1 MKKRILAA
9 LLAASMALCAG
20 CGSQTS
26 DDGEEQTAAGTAVE
40 VAEVTKGA
48 MSTEYSVNGKV
59 VADNEVQ
66 VFPMLAGQVLTLS
79 VSEGDK
85 VAKGQTLLNVDTSSV
100 TSTMSSLRE
109 SYNATKTATEKAI
122 ENAQIGV
129 EQAQLAVEN
138 TEALLEA
145 GAAAEQDLTK
155 AKQGLAQAQ
164 AGVQQARAQQAA
176 SLAQIQAS
184 MDQINKQASLGT
196 VTAPCSGTVTAV
208 NVDRGGMAS
217 SAQPSVVIAENGA
230 VEVQVSVAEDVFT
243 GIKVGDTAS
252 VTVSAV
258 SKESMNGTVST
269 LPDAKGNLFVQMG
282 IIRSKVHI
290 SDLELIDEPVITTPS
305 LSKTGAGKIRM
316 SKSASVSTEIN
327 LLGKTVDEAVAELDK
342 YLDDAYIAH
351 LKTVRIVHGKGT
363 GALRKGVHNY
373 LKRQKHVASYRLGEF
388 GEGDAGVTI
397 VEFKK

>member
-184 MDQINKQASLGT
+184 MDQINKQASYGT
-196 VTAPCSGTVTAV
+196 VTAPCAGTVTAV
-208 NVDRGGMAS
+208 NVVQGGMAS
-217 SAQPSVVIAENGA
+217 SAQPAVVIAEDSRVKINA
-230 VEVQVSVAEDVFT
+230 SVSEDVFAGLHT
-243 GIKVGDTAS
+243 GDSAGVQIS
-252 VTVSAV
+252 V
-258 SKESMNGTVST
+258 
-269 LPDAKGNLFVQMG
+269 L
-282 IIRSKVHI
+282 
-290 SDLELIDEPVITTPS
+290 SDEV
-305 LSKTGAGKIRM
+305 
-316 SKSASVSTEIN
+316 KSAKIVSLPAAANQQTNLYDVSVSVPSGTEPAIGAFATVIFYTDRREN
-327 LLGKTVDEAVAELDK
+327 TLSVPTDCVLTGNDNERYLFTVDESGTTAARVTVETGLVGKTNTEITSGLNEGDRVVVK
-342 YLDDAYIAH
+342 GQSYLSDGSA
-351 LKTVRIVHGKGT
+351 VRIVTSDG
-363 GALRKGVHNY
+363 
-373 LKRQKHVASYRLGEF
+373 
-388 GEGDAGVTI
+388 GEG
-397 VEFKK
+397 

>member
-59 VADNEVQ
+59 AADNEVQ

-184 MDQINKQASLGT
+184 MDQINKQASYGT
-196 VTAPCSGTVTAV
+196 VTAPCAGTVTAV
-208 NVDRGGMAS
+208 NVVQGGMAS
-217 SAQPSVVIAENGA
+217 SAQPAVVIAEDSRVKINA
-230 VEVQVSVAEDVFT
+230 SVSEDVFAGLHT
-243 GIKVGDTAS
+243 GDSAGVQIS
-252 VTVSAV
+252 V
-258 SKESMNGTVST
+258 
-269 LPDAKGNLFVQMG
+269 L
-282 IIRSKVHI
+282 
-290 SDLELIDEPVITTPS
+290 SDEV
-305 LSKTGAGKIRM
+305 
-316 SKSASVSTEIN
+316 KSAKIVSLPAAANQQTNLYDVSVSVPSGTEPAIGAFATVIFYTDRREN
-327 LLGKTVDEAVAELDK
+327 TLSVPTECVLTGNDNERYLFTVDESGTTAARVTVETGLVGKTNTEITSGLNEGDRVVVKGQSYLSDGSAVR
-342 YLDDAYIAH
+342 
-351 LKTVRIVHGKGT
+351 VVT
-363 GALRKGVHNY
+363 GDG
-373 LKRQKHVASYRLGEF
+373 
-388 GEGDAGVTI
+388 GEG
-397 VEFKK
+397 

>member
-184 MDQINKQASLGT
+184 MDQINKQASYGT
-196 VTAPCSGTVTAV
+196 VTAPCAGTVTAV
-208 NVDRGGMAS
+208 NVVQGGMAS
-217 SAQPSVVIAENGA
+217 SAQPAVVIAEDSRVKINA
-230 VEVQVSVAEDVFT
+230 SVSEDVFAGLHT
-243 GIKVGDTAS
+243 GDSAGVQIS
-252 VTVSAV
+252 V
-258 SKESMNGTVST
+258 
-269 LPDAKGNLFVQMG
+269 L
-282 IIRSKVHI
+282 
-290 SDLELIDEPVITTPS
+290 SDEV
-305 LSKTGAGKIRM
+305 
-316 SKSASVSTEIN
+316 KSAKIVSLPAAANQQTNLYDVSVSVPSGTEPAIGAFATVIFYTDRREN
-327 LLGKTVDEAVAELDK
+327 TLSVPTDCVLTGNDNERYLFTVDESGTTAKRVTVETGLVGKTQTEITSGLSEGDRVVTKGQSYLSDGSAVRVVTSD
-342 YLDDAYIAH
+342 
-351 LKTVRIVHGKGT
+351 G
-363 GALRKGVHNY
+363 
-373 LKRQKHVASYRLGEF
+373 
-388 GEGDAGVTI
+388 GEG
-397 VEFKK
+397 

>member
-48 MSTEYSVNGKV
+48 MSTEYSDNGKV

-66 VFPMLAGQVLTLS
+66 VFPRLAGQVLTLS

-184 MDQINKQASLGT
+184 MDQINKQASYGT
-196 VTAPCSGTVTAV
+196 VTAPCAGTV
-208 NVDRGGMAS
+208 
-217 SAQPSVVIAENGA
+217 P
-230 VEVQVSVAEDVFT
+230 
-243 GIKVGDTAS
+243 
-252 VTVSAV
+252 
-258 SKESMNGTVST
+258 
-269 LPDAKGNLFVQMG
+269 
-282 IIRSKVHI
+282 
-290 SDLELIDEPVITTPS
+290 
-305 LSKTGAGKIRM
+305 
-316 SKSASVSTEIN
+316 
-327 LLGKTVDEAVAELDK
+327 
-342 YLDDAYIAH
+342 
-351 LKTVRIVHGKGT
+351 
-363 GALRKGVHNY
+363 
-373 LKRQKHVASYRLGEF
+373 
-388 GEGDAGVTI
+388 
-397 VEFKK
+397 

>member
-176 SLAQIQAS
+176 SLAQIHAS
-184 MDQINKQASLGT
+184 MDQINKQASYGT
-196 VTAPCSGTVTAV
+196 VTAPCAGTVTAV
-208 NVDRGGMAS
+208 NVVQGGMAS
-217 SAQPSVVIAENGA
+217 SAQPAVVIAEDSRVKINA
-230 VEVQVSVAEDVFT
+230 SVSEDVFAGLHT
-243 GIKVGDTAS
+243 GDSAGVQIS
-252 VTVSAV
+252 V
-258 SKESMNGTVST
+258 
-269 LPDAKGNLFVQMG
+269 L
-282 IIRSKVHI
+282 
-290 SDLELIDEPVITTPS
+290 SDEV
-305 LSKTGAGKIRM
+305 
-316 SKSASVSTEIN
+316 KSAKIVSLPAAANQQTNLYDVSVSVPSGTEPAIGAFATVIFYTDRREN
-327 LLGKTVDEAVAELDK
+327 TLSVPTECVLTGNDNERYLFTVDESGTTAARVTVETGLVGKTNTEITSGLNEGDRVVVKGQSYLSDGSAVRVVTSD
-342 YLDDAYIAH
+342 
-351 LKTVRIVHGKGT
+351 G
-363 GALRKGVHNY
+363 
-373 LKRQKHVASYRLGEF
+373 
-388 GEGDAGVTI
+388 GEG
-397 VEFKK
+397 

>member
-59 VADNEVQ
+59 AADNEVQ

-85 VAKGQTLLNVDTSSV
+85 VSKGQTLLSVDTSTV

-109 SYNATKTATEKAI
+109 SYNATKTATDKAI
-122 ENAQIGV
+122 ENAQISV
-129 EQAQLAVEN
+129 QQAQLAVEN

-155 AKQGLAQAQ
+155 AKQGLEQAQ
-164 AGVQQARAQQAA
+164 AGVAQARAQQAA

-196 VTAPCSGTVTAV
+196 VTAPCAGTVTTV
-208 NVDRGGMAS
+208 NVVQGGMAS
-217 SAQPSVVIAENGA
+217 SAQPAVVIAEDSRVKIKA
-230 VEVQVSVAEDVFT
+230 SVSEDVFAGLHT
-243 GIKVGDTAS
+243 GDSAGVQIS
-252 VTVSAV
+252 V
-258 SKESMNGTVST
+258 
-269 LPDAKGNLFVQMG
+269 L
-282 IIRSKVHI
+282 
-290 SDLELIDEPVITTPS
+290 SDEV
-305 LSKTGAGKIRM
+305 
-316 SKSASVSTEIN
+316 KSAKILSLPAAANQQTNLYDVSVSVPDGSDPAIGSFATVIFYTDRRENTLSVPTECVLTGN
-327 LLGKTVDEAVAELDK
+327 DNERYLFTVDEGGTTAKRVTVETGLVGKTQTEITSGLTAGDRVVTKGQSYLSDGSAVRVVTSD
-342 YLDDAYIAH
+342 
-351 LKTVRIVHGKGT
+351 G
-363 GALRKGVHNY
+363 
-373 LKRQKHVASYRLGEF
+373 
-388 GEGDAGVTI
+388 GEG
-397 VEFKK
+397 

>member
-184 MDQINKQASLGT
+184 MDQINKQASYGT
-196 VTAPCSGTVTAV
+196 VTAPCADTVTAV
-208 NVDRGGMAS
+208 NVVQGGMAS
-217 SAQPSVVIAENGA
+217 SAQPAVVIAEDSRVKINA
-230 VEVQVSVAEDVFT
+230 SVSEDVFAGLHT
-243 GIKVGDTAS
+243 GDSAGVQIS
-252 VTVSAV
+252 V
-258 SKESMNGTVST
+258 
-269 LPDAKGNLFVQMG
+269 L
-282 IIRSKVHI
+282 
-290 SDLELIDEPVITTPS
+290 SDEV
-305 LSKTGAGKIRM
+305 
-316 SKSASVSTEIN
+316 KSAKIVSLPAAANQQTNLYDVSVSVPSGTEPAIGAFATVIFYTDRREN
-327 LLGKTVDEAVAELDK
+327 TLSVPTDCVLTGNDNERYLFTVDESGTTAARVTVETGLVGKTNTEITSGLNEGDRVVVKGQSYLSDGSAVRVVTSD
-342 YLDDAYIAH
+342 
-351 LKTVRIVHGKGT
+351 G
-363 GALRKGVHNY
+363 
-373 LKRQKHVASYRLGEF
+373 
-388 GEGDAGVTI
+388 GEG
-397 VEFKK
+397 

>member
-1 MKKRILAA
+1 MKKRILAV

-184 MDQINKQASLGT
+184 MDQINKQASYGT
-196 VTAPCSGTVTAV
+196 VTAPCAGTVTAV
-208 NVDRGGMAS
+208 NVVQGGMAS
-217 SAQPSVVIAENGA
+217 SAQPAVVIAEDSRVKINA
-230 VEVQVSVAEDVFT
+230 SVSEDVFAGLHT
-243 GIKVGDTAS
+243 GDSAGVQIS
-252 VTVSAV
+252 V
-258 SKESMNGTVST
+258 
-269 LPDAKGNLFVQMG
+269 L
-282 IIRSKVHI
+282 
-290 SDLELIDEPVITTPS
+290 SDEV
-305 LSKTGAGKIRM
+305 
-316 SKSASVSTEIN
+316 KSAKIVSLPAAANQQTNLYDVSVSVPSGTEPAIGAFATVIFYTDRREN
-327 LLGKTVDEAVAELDK
+327 TLSVPTECVLTGNDNERYLFTVDESGTTAARVTVETGLVGKTNTEITSGLNEGDRVVVKGQSYLSDGSAVRVVTSD
-342 YLDDAYIAH
+342 
-351 LKTVRIVHGKGT
+351 G
-363 GALRKGVHNY
+363 
-373 LKRQKHVASYRLGEF
+373 
-388 GEGDAGVTI
+388 GEG
-397 VEFKK
+397 

>member
-155 AKQGLAQAQ
+155 AKQALTQAQ
-164 AGVQQARAQQAA
+164 AGVAQAEAQQSA

-269 LPDAKGNLFVQMG
+269 LPAAANAQTNLYDVSVSLPSGTKPPIGAFATVTFYTDRRASTISVPTESILTGNNNEQYVFTVNADG
-282 IIRSKVHI
+282 TAATRVT
-290 SDLELIDEPVITTPS
+290 VTTG
-305 LSKTGAGKIRM
+305 LVTKD
-316 SKSASVSTEIN
+316 STEIVSG
-327 LLGKTVDEAVAELDK
+327 LKAGDRVVTKGQSYLSDGAAVHVVTS
-342 YLDDAYIAH
+342 DAAD
-351 LKTVRIVHGKGT
+351 G
-363 GALRKGVHNY
+363 
-373 LKRQKHVASYRLGEF
+373 
-388 GEGDAGVTI
+388 GEG
-397 VEFKK
+397 

>member
-184 MDQINKQASLGT
+184 MDQINKQASYGT
-196 VTAPCSGTVTAV
+196 VTAPCAGTVTTV
-208 NVDRGGMAS
+208 NVVQGGMAS
-217 SAQPSVVIAENGA
+217 SAQPAVVIAEDSRVKINA
-230 VEVQVSVAEDVFT
+230 SVSEDVFAGLHT
-243 GIKVGDTAS
+243 GDSAGVQIS
-252 VTVSAV
+252 V
-258 SKESMNGTVST
+258 
-269 LPDAKGNLFVQMG
+269 L
-282 IIRSKVHI
+282 
-290 SDLELIDEPVITTPS
+290 SDEV
-305 LSKTGAGKIRM
+305 
-316 SKSASVSTEIN
+316 KSAKIVSLPAAANQQTNLYDVSVSVPSGTEPAIGAFATVIFYTDRREN
-327 LLGKTVDEAVAELDK
+327 TLSVPTECVLTGNDNERYLFTVDESGTTAARVTVETGLVGKTNTEITSGLNEGDRVVVKGQSYLSDGSAVRVVTSD
-342 YLDDAYIAH
+342 
-351 LKTVRIVHGKGT
+351 G
-363 GALRKGVHNY
+363 
-373 LKRQKHVASYRLGEF
+373 
-388 GEGDAGVTI
+388 GEG
-397 VEFKK
+397 

>member
-48 MSTEYSVNGKV
+48 MSIEYSVNGKV

-184 MDQINKQASLGT
+184 MDQINKQASYGT
-196 VTAPCSGTVTAV
+196 VTAPCAGTVTAV
-208 NVDRGGMAS
+208 NVVQGGMAS
-217 SAQPSVVIAENGA
+217 SAQPAVVIAEDSRVKINA
-230 VEVQVSVAEDVFT
+230 SVSEDVFAGLHT
-243 GIKVGDTAS
+243 GDSAGVQIS
-252 VTVSAV
+252 V
-258 SKESMNGTVST
+258 
-269 LPDAKGNLFVQMG
+269 L
-282 IIRSKVHI
+282 
-290 SDLELIDEPVITTPS
+290 SDEV
-305 LSKTGAGKIRM
+305 
-316 SKSASVSTEIN
+316 KSAKIVSLPAAANQQTNLYDVSVSVPSGTEPAIGAFATVIFYTDRREN
-327 LLGKTVDEAVAELDK
+327 TLSVPTDCVLTGNDNERFLNTVDESGTTAARVTVETGLVGKTNTESTSGLNEGDRVGVKGQSYLSDGSAVRVVTSD
-342 YLDDAYIAH
+342 
-351 LKTVRIVHGKGT
+351 G
-363 GALRKGVHNY
+363 
-373 LKRQKHVASYRLGEF
+373 
-388 GEGDAGVTI
+388 GEG
-397 VEFKK
+397 

>member
-184 MDQINKQASLGT
+184 MDQINKQASYGT
-196 VTAPCSGTVTAV
+196 VTAPCAGTVTAV
-208 NVDRGGMAS
+208 NVVQGGMAS
-217 SAQPSVVIAENGA
+217 SAQPAVVIAEDSRVKINA
-230 VEVQVSVAEDVFT
+230 SVSEDVFAGLHT
-243 GIKVGDTAS
+243 GDSAGVQIS
-252 VTVSAV
+252 V
-258 SKESMNGTVST
+258 
-269 LPDAKGNLFVQMG
+269 L
-282 IIRSKVHI
+282 
-290 SDLELIDEPVITTPS
+290 SDEV
-305 LSKTGAGKIRM
+305 
-316 SKSASVSTEIN
+316 KSAKIVSLPAAANQQTNLYDVSVSVPSGTEPAIGAFATVIFYTDRREN
-327 LLGKTVDEAVAELDK
+327 TLSVPTECVLTGNDNERYLFTVDESGTTAARVTVETGLVGKTNTEITSGLNEGDRVVVKGQSYLSDGSAVRVVISD
-342 YLDDAYIAH
+342 
-351 LKTVRIVHGKGT
+351 G
-363 GALRKGVHNY
+363 
-373 LKRQKHVASYRLGEF
+373 
-388 GEGDAGVTI
+388 GEG
-397 VEFKK
+397 

>member
-184 MDQINKQASLGT
+184 MDQINKQASYGT
-196 VTAPCSGTVTAV
+196 VTAPCAGTVTAV
-208 NVDRGGMAS
+208 NVVQGGMAS
-217 SAQPSVVIAENGA
+217 SAQPAVVIAEDSRVKINASG
-230 VEVQVSVAEDVFT
+230 SEDVFAGLHT
-243 GIKVGDTAS
+243 GDSAGVQIS
-252 VTVSAV
+252 V
-258 SKESMNGTVST
+258 
-269 LPDAKGNLFVQMG
+269 L
-282 IIRSKVHI
+282 
-290 SDLELIDEPVITTPS
+290 SDEV
-305 LSKTGAGKIRM
+305 
-316 SKSASVSTEIN
+316 KSAKIVSLPAAANQQTNLYDVSVSVPSGTEPAIGAFATVIFYTDRREN
-327 LLGKTVDEAVAELDK
+327 TLSVPTDCVLTGNDNERYLFTVDESGTTAARVTVETGLVGKTNTEITSGLNEGDRVVVKGQSYLSDGSAVRVVTSD
-342 YLDDAYIAH
+342 
-351 LKTVRIVHGKGT
+351 G
-363 GALRKGVHNY
+363 
-373 LKRQKHVASYRLGEF
+373 
-388 GEGDAGVTI
+388 GEG
-397 VEFKK
+397 

>member
-1 MKKRILAA
+1 MKKRVLAA

-59 VADNEVQ
+59 AADNEVQ

-184 MDQINKQASLGT
+184 MDQINKQASYGT
-196 VTAPCSGTVTAV
+196 VTAPCAGTVTAV
-208 NVDRGGMAS
+208 NVVQGGMAS
-217 SAQPSVVIAENGA
+217 SAQPAVVIAEDSRVKINA
-230 VEVQVSVAEDVFT
+230 SVSEDVFAGLHT
-243 GIKVGDTAS
+243 GDSAGVQIS
-252 VTVSAV
+252 V
-258 SKESMNGTVST
+258 
-269 LPDAKGNLFVQMG
+269 L
-282 IIRSKVHI
+282 
-290 SDLELIDEPVITTPS
+290 SDEV
-305 LSKTGAGKIRM
+305 
-316 SKSASVSTEIN
+316 KSAKIVSLPAAANQQTNLYDVSVSVPSGTEPAIGAFATVIFYTDRREN
-327 LLGKTVDEAVAELDK
+327 TLSVPTDCVLTGNDNERYLFTVDESGTTAARVTVETGLVGKTNTEITSGLNEGDRVVVKGQSYLSDGSAVRVVTSD
-342 YLDDAYIAH
+342 
-351 LKTVRIVHGKGT
+351 G
-363 GALRKGVHNY
+363 
-373 LKRQKHVASYRLGEF
+373 
-388 GEGDAGVTI
+388 GEG
-397 VEFKK
+397 

>member
-1 MKKRILAA
+1 MKKRVLAA

-59 VADNEVQ
+59 AADNEVQ

-184 MDQINKQASLGT
+184 MDQINKQASYGT
-196 VTAPCSGTVTAV
+196 VTAPCAGTVTAV
-208 NVDRGGMAS
+208 NVVQGGMAS
-217 SAQPSVVIAENGA
+217 SAQPAVVIAEDSRVKINA
-230 VEVQVSVAEDVFT
+230 SVSEDVFAGLHT
-243 GIKVGDTAS
+243 GDSAGVQIS
-252 VTVSAV
+252 V
-258 SKESMNGTVST
+258 
-269 LPDAKGNLFVQMG
+269 L
-282 IIRSKVHI
+282 
-290 SDLELIDEPVITTPS
+290 SDEV
-305 LSKTGAGKIRM
+305 
-316 SKSASVSTEIN
+316 KSAKIVSLPAAANQQTNLYDVSVSVPSGTEPAIGAFATVIFYTDRREN
-327 LLGKTVDEAVAELDK
+327 TLSVPTECVLTGNDNERYLFTVDESGTTAARVTVETGLVGKTNTEITSGLNEGDRVVVKGQSYLSDGSAVR
-342 YLDDAYIAH
+342 
-351 LKTVRIVHGKGT
+351 VVT
-363 GALRKGVHNY
+363 GDG
-373 LKRQKHVASYRLGEF
+373 
-388 GEGDAGVTI
+388 GEG
-397 VEFKK
+397 

>member
-26 DDGEEQTAAGTAVE
+26 DDEEEQTAAGTAVE
-40 VAEVTKGA
+40 VVEVTKGA

-100 TSTMSSLRE
+100 TSTMASLRE
-109 SYNATKTATEKAI
+109 SYSATKTATDKAI

-129 EQAQLAVEN
+129 DQAQLAVEN

-184 MDQINKQASLGT
+184 MDQINKQASYGT
-196 VTAPCSGTVTAV
+196 VTAPCAGTVTAV
-208 NVDRGGMAS
+208 NVVQGGMAS
-217 SAQPSVVIAENGA
+217 SAQPAVVIAEDSRVKIDA
-230 VEVQVSVAEDVFT
+230 SVSEDVFAGLHT
-243 GIKVGDTAS
+243 GDSAGVQISVLSDEVKTANI
-252 VTVSAV
+252 VS
-258 SKESMNGTVST
+258 
-269 LPDAKGNLFVQMG
+269 LPAAANQQTNLYDV
-282 IIRSKVHI
+282 
-290 SDLELIDEPVITTPS
+290 
-305 LSKTGAGKIRM
+305 
-316 SKSASVSTEIN
+316 SVSVPAGTDPAIGAFATVIFYTDRRENTLSVPTECVLTGN
-327 LLGKTVDEAVAELDK
+327 DNERYLFTVDESGTTATRVTVETGLVGKTNTEITSGLTAGDRVVVKGQSYLSDGSAVRVVTSD
-342 YLDDAYIAH
+342 
-351 LKTVRIVHGKGT
+351 G
-363 GALRKGVHNY
+363 
-373 LKRQKHVASYRLGEF
+373 
-388 GEGDAGVTI
+388 GEG
-397 VEFKK
+397 

>member
-20 CGSQTS
+20 GGSQTS

-40 VAEVTKGA
+40 GAEVTKGA
-48 MSTEYSVNGKV
+48 MSTEYSVNGKG

-85 VAKGQTLLNVDTSSV
+85 VAKGQTLLNVATSSV

-145 GAAAEQDLTK
+145 GAAAEQDLPK

-184 MDQINKQASLGT
+184 MDQINKQASYGT
-196 VTAPCSGTVTAV
+196 VTAPCAGTVSAV
-208 NVDRGGMAS
+208 NVVQGGMAS
-217 SAQPSVVIAENGA
+217 SAQPAGVFAEDSRVKIIASG
-230 VEVQVSVAEDVFT
+230 SEDVFAGLHT
-243 GIKVGDTAS
+243 GDSAGVQIS
-252 VTVSAV
+252 V
-258 SKESMNGTVST
+258 
-269 LPDAKGNLFVQMG
+269 L
-282 IIRSKVHI
+282 
-290 SDLELIDEPVITTPS
+290 SDEV
-305 LSKTGAGKIRM
+305 
-316 SKSASVSTEIN
+316 KSAKIVSLPAAANQQTNLYDVSVSVPSGTEPAIGAFATVIFYTDRREN
-327 LLGKTVDEAVAELDK
+327 TLSVPTDCVLTGTDNARYLFTVDESGTTAARVTVETGLVGKTNTEITSGQNEGDRVVVKGQSYLSDGSAVRVVTSD
-342 YLDDAYIAH
+342 
-351 LKTVRIVHGKGT
+351 G
-363 GALRKGVHNY
+363 
-373 LKRQKHVASYRLGEF
+373 
-388 GEGDAGVTI
+388 GEG
-397 VEFKK
+397 

>member
-184 MDQINKQASLGT
+184 MDQINKQASYGT
-196 VTAPCSGTVTAV
+196 VTAPCAGTVTAV
-208 NVDRGGMAS
+208 NVVQGGMAS
-217 SAQPSVVIAENGA
+217 SAQPAVVIAEDSRVKINA
-230 VEVQVSVAEDVFT
+230 SVSEDVFAGLHT
-243 GIKVGDTAS
+243 GDSAGVQIS
-252 VTVSAV
+252 V
-258 SKESMNGTVST
+258 
-269 LPDAKGNLFVQMG
+269 L
-282 IIRSKVHI
+282 
-290 SDLELIDEPVITTPS
+290 SDEV
-305 LSKTGAGKIRM
+305 
-316 SKSASVSTEIN
+316 KSAKIVSLPAAANQQTNLYDVSVSVPSGTEPAIGAFATVIFYTDRREN
-327 LLGKTVDEAVAELDK
+327 TLSVPTDCVLTGNDNERYLFTVDESGTTAARVTVETGLVGKTNTEITSGLDEGDRVVVKGQSYLSDGSAVRVVTSD
-342 YLDDAYIAH
+342 
-351 LKTVRIVHGKGT
+351 G
-363 GALRKGVHNY
+363 
-373 LKRQKHVASYRLGEF
+373 
-388 GEGDAGVTI
+388 GEG
-397 VEFKK
+397 

>member
-59 VADNEVQ
+59 AADNEVQ

-85 VAKGQTLLNVDTSSV
+85 VTKGQTLLNVDTSSV

-109 SYNATKTATEKAI
+109 SYNATKTATDKAI
-122 ENAQIGV
+122 ENAQISV
-129 EQAQLAVEN
+129 QQAQLAVEN

-155 AKQGLAQAQ
+155 AKQGLEQAQ
-164 AGVQQARAQQAA
+164 AGVAQARAQQAA

-196 VTAPCSGTVTAV
+196 VTAPCAGTVTTV
-208 NVDRGGMAS
+208 NVVQGGMAS
-217 SAQPSVVIAENGA
+217 SAQPAVVIAEDSRVKIKA
-230 VEVQVSVAEDVFT
+230 SVSEDVFA
-243 GIKVGDTAS
+243 GLHVGDSAGVQISVLSDEVKTAKILS
-252 VTVSAV
+252 
-258 SKESMNGTVST
+258 
-269 LPDAKGNLFVQMG
+269 LPAAANQQTNLYDV
-282 IIRSKVHI
+282 
-290 SDLELIDEPVITTPS
+290 
-305 LSKTGAGKIRM
+305 
-316 SKSASVSTEIN
+316 SVSVPDGSDPAIGSFATVIFYTDRRENTLSVPTECVLTGN
-327 LLGKTVDEAVAELDK
+327 DNERYLFTVDEGGTTAKRVTVETGLVGKTQTEITSGLTAGDRVVTKGQSYLSDGSAVR
-342 YLDDAYIAH
+342 
-351 LKTVRIVHGKGT
+351 VVT
-363 GALRKGVHNY
+363 GDG
-373 LKRQKHVASYRLGEF
+373 
-388 GEGDAGVTI
+388 GEG
-397 VEFKK
+397 

>member
-217 SAQPSVVIAENGA
+217 SAQPAVVIAEDSRVKINA
-230 VEVQVSVAEDVFT
+230 SVSEDVFAGLHT
-243 GIKVGDTAS
+243 GDSAGVQIS
-252 VTVSAV
+252 V
-258 SKESMNGTVST
+258 
-269 LPDAKGNLFVQMG
+269 L
-282 IIRSKVHI
+282 
-290 SDLELIDEPVITTPS
+290 SDEV
-305 LSKTGAGKIRM
+305 
-316 SKSASVSTEIN
+316 KSAKIVSLPAAANQQTNLYDVSVSVPSGTEPAIGAFATVIFYTDRREN
-327 LLGKTVDEAVAELDK
+327 TLSVPTECVLTGNDNERYLFTVDESGTTAARVTVETGLVGKTNTEITSGLNEGDRVVVKGQSYLSDGSAVRVVTSD
-342 YLDDAYIAH
+342 
-351 LKTVRIVHGKGT
+351 G
-363 GALRKGVHNY
+363 
-373 LKRQKHVASYRLGEF
+373 
-388 GEGDAGVTI
+388 GEG
-397 VEFKK
+397 

>member
-176 SLAQIQAS
+176 SLAQIQAR
-184 MDQINKQASLGT
+184 MDQINKQASYGT
-196 VTAPCSGTVTAV
+196 VTAPCAGTVTAV
-208 NVDRGGMAS
+208 NVVQGGMAS
-217 SAQPSVVIAENGA
+217 SAQPAVVIAEDSRVKINA
-230 VEVQVSVAEDVFT
+230 SVSEDVFAGLHT
-243 GIKVGDTAS
+243 GDSAGVQIS
-252 VTVSAV
+252 V
-258 SKESMNGTVST
+258 
-269 LPDAKGNLFVQMG
+269 L
-282 IIRSKVHI
+282 
-290 SDLELIDEPVITTPS
+290 SDEV
-305 LSKTGAGKIRM
+305 
-316 SKSASVSTEIN
+316 KSAKIVSLPAAANQQTNLYDVSVSVPSGTEPAIGAFATVIFYTDRREN
-327 LLGKTVDEAVAELDK
+327 TLSVPTDCVLTGNDNERYLFTVDESGTTAARVTVETGLVGKTNTEITSGLNEGDRVVVKGQSYLSDGSAVRVVTSD
-342 YLDDAYIAH
+342 
-351 LKTVRIVHGKGT
+351 G
-363 GALRKGVHNY
+363 
-373 LKRQKHVASYRLGEF
+373 
-388 GEGDAGVTI
+388 GEG
-397 VEFKK
+397 

>member
-48 MSTEYSVNGKV
+48 MSIEYSVNGKV

-184 MDQINKQASLGT
+184 MDQINKQASYGT
-196 VTAPCSGTVTAV
+196 VTAPCAGTVTAV
-208 NVDRGGMAS
+208 NVVQGGMAS
-217 SAQPSVVIAENGA
+217 SAQPAVVIAEDSRVKINA
-230 VEVQVSVAEDVFT
+230 SVSEDVFAGLHT
-243 GIKVGDTAS
+243 GDSAGVQISVLSDEVKSAKIVSLPAAANQQTNLYDVSVSVPSGTEPAIGAFATVIFYTDRRENTLSVPTDCVLTGNDNERYLFTVDKSGTTAAR
-252 VTVSAV
+252 VTVETGLVGKTNTEITSGLNEGDRVVVKGQSYLSDGSAV
-258 SKESMNGTVST
+258 RV
-269 LPDAKGNLFVQMG
+269 
-282 IIRSKVHI
+282 
-290 SDLELIDEPVITTPS
+290 
-305 LSKTGAGKIRM
+305 
-316 SKSASVSTEIN
+316 
-327 LLGKTVDEAVAELDK
+327 
-342 YLDDAYIAH
+342 
-351 LKTVRIVHGKGT
+351 
-363 GALRKGVHNY
+363 
-373 LKRQKHVASYRLGEF
+373 VASDG
-388 GEGDAGVTI
+388 GEG
-397 VEFKK
+397 

>member
-20 CGSQTS
+20 CGSQPS
-26 DDGEEQTAAGTAVE
+26 DAGEEQTAAGTAVE

-138 TEALLEA
+138 TEAQLEA

-184 MDQINKQASLGT
+184 MDQINKQASYGT
-196 VTAPCSGTVTAV
+196 VTAPCAGTVTAV
-208 NVDRGGMAS
+208 NVVQGGMAS
-217 SAQPSVVIAENGA
+217 SAQPAVVIAEDSRVKINA
-230 VEVQVSVAEDVFT
+230 SVSEDVFAGLHT
-243 GIKVGDTAS
+243 GDSAGVQIS
-252 VTVSAV
+252 V
-258 SKESMNGTVST
+258 
-269 LPDAKGNLFVQMG
+269 L
-282 IIRSKVHI
+282 
-290 SDLELIDEPVITTPS
+290 SDEV
-305 LSKTGAGKIRM
+305 
-316 SKSASVSTEIN
+316 KSAKIVSLPAAANQQTNLYDVSVSVPSGTEPAIGAFATVIFYTDRREN
-327 LLGKTVDEAVAELDK
+327 TLSVPTECVLTGNDNERYLFTVDENGTTAARVTVETGLVGKTNTEITSGLNEGDRVVVKGQSYLSDGSAVRVVTSD
-342 YLDDAYIAH
+342 
-351 LKTVRIVHGKGT
+351 G
-363 GALRKGVHNY
+363 
-373 LKRQKHVASYRLGEF
+373 
-388 GEGDAGVTI
+388 GEG
-397 VEFKK
+397 

>member
-48 MSTEYSVNGKV
+48 MSTESSVTGKV

-184 MDQINKQASLGT
+184 MDQINKQASYGT
-196 VTAPCSGTVTAV
+196 VTAPCAGTVTAV
-208 NVDRGGMAS
+208 NVVQGGMAS
-217 SAQPSVVIAENGA
+217 SAQPAVVIAEDSRVKINA
-230 VEVQVSVAEDVFT
+230 SVSEDVFAGLHT
-243 GIKVGDTAS
+243 GDSAGVQIS
-252 VTVSAV
+252 V
-258 SKESMNGTVST
+258 
-269 LPDAKGNLFVQMG
+269 L
-282 IIRSKVHI
+282 
-290 SDLELIDEPVITTPS
+290 SDEV
-305 LSKTGAGKIRM
+305 
-316 SKSASVSTEIN
+316 KSAKIVSLPAAANQQTNLYDVSVSVPSGTEPAIGAFATVIFYTDRREN
-327 LLGKTVDEAVAELDK
+327 TLSVPTDCVLTGNDNERYLFTVDESGTTAARVTVETGLVGKTNTEITSGLNEGDRVVVKGQSYLSDGSAVRVVTSD
-342 YLDDAYIAH
+342 
-351 LKTVRIVHGKGT
+351 G
-363 GALRKGVHNY
+363 
-373 LKRQKHVASYRLGEF
+373 
-388 GEGDAGVTI
+388 GEG
-397 VEFKK
+397 

>member
-40 VAEVTKGA
+40 VAKVTKGA

-184 MDQINKQASLGT
+184 MDQINKQASYGT
-196 VTAPCSGTVTAV
+196 VTAPCAGTVTAV
-208 NVDRGGMAS
+208 NVVQGGMAS
-217 SAQPSVVIAENGA
+217 SAQPAVVIAEDSRVKINA
-230 VEVQVSVAEDVFT
+230 SVSEDVFAGLHT
-243 GIKVGDTAS
+243 GDSAGVQIS
-252 VTVSAV
+252 V
-258 SKESMNGTVST
+258 
-269 LPDAKGNLFVQMG
+269 L
-282 IIRSKVHI
+282 
-290 SDLELIDEPVITTPS
+290 SDEV
-305 LSKTGAGKIRM
+305 
-316 SKSASVSTEIN
+316 KSAKIVSLPAAANQQTNLYDVSVSVPSGTEPAIGAFATVIFYTDRREN
-327 LLGKTVDEAVAELDK
+327 TLSVPTDCVLTGNDNERYLFTVDESGTTAARVTVETGLVGKTNTEITSGLNEGDRVVVKGQSYLSDGSAVRVVTSD
-342 YLDDAYIAH
+342 
-351 LKTVRIVHGKGT
+351 G
-363 GALRKGVHNY
+363 
-373 LKRQKHVASYRLGEF
+373 
-388 GEGDAGVTI
+388 GEG
-397 VEFKK
+397 

>member
-184 MDQINKQASLGT
+184 MDQINKQASYGT
-196 VTAPCSGTVTAV
+196 VTAPCAGTVTAV
-208 NVDRGGMAS
+208 NVVQGGMAS
-217 SAQPSVVIAENGA
+217 SAQPAVVIAEDSRVKINA
-230 VEVQVSVAEDVFT
+230 SVSEDVFAGLHT
-243 GIKVGDTAS
+243 GDSAGVQIS
-252 VTVSAV
+252 V
-258 SKESMNGTVST
+258 
-269 LPDAKGNLFVQMG
+269 L
-282 IIRSKVHI
+282 
-290 SDLELIDEPVITTPS
+290 SDEV
-305 LSKTGAGKIRM
+305 
-316 SKSASVSTEIN
+316 KSAKIVSLPAAANQQTNLYDVSVSVPSGTEPAIGAFATVIFYTDRREN
-327 LLGKTVDEAVAELDK
+327 TLSVPTDCVLTGNDNERYLFTVDESGTTAARVTVETGLVG
-342 YLDDAYIAH
+342 
-351 LKTVRIVHGKGT
+351 KTNTEITSG
-363 GALRKGVHNY
+363 LN
-373 LKRQKHVASYRLGEF
+373 
-388 GEGDAGVTI
+388 EGDRVVVKGQSYLSDGSAVQI
-397 VEFKK
+397 

>member
-100 TSTMSSLRE
+100 TSTMSSPRE

-184 MDQINKQASLGT
+184 MDQINKQASYGT
-196 VTAPCSGTVTAV
+196 VTAPCAGTVTAV
-208 NVDRGGMAS
+208 NVVQGGMAS
-217 SAQPSVVIAENGA
+217 SAQPAVVIAEDSRVKINA
-230 VEVQVSVAEDVFT
+230 SVSEDVFAGLHT
-243 GIKVGDTAS
+243 GDSAGVQIS
-252 VTVSAV
+252 V
-258 SKESMNGTVST
+258 
-269 LPDAKGNLFVQMG
+269 L
-282 IIRSKVHI
+282 
-290 SDLELIDEPVITTPS
+290 SDEV
-305 LSKTGAGKIRM
+305 
-316 SKSASVSTEIN
+316 KSAKIVSLPAAANQQTNLYDVSVSVPSGTEPAIGAFATVIFYTDRREN
-327 LLGKTVDEAVAELDK
+327 TLSVPTDCVLTGNDNERYLFTVDESGTTAARVTVETGLVGKTNTEITSGLNEGDRVVVKGQSYLSDGSAVRVVTSD
-342 YLDDAYIAH
+342 
-351 LKTVRIVHGKGT
+351 G
-363 GALRKGVHNY
+363 
-373 LKRQKHVASYRLGEF
+373 
-388 GEGDAGVTI
+388 GEG
-397 VEFKK
+397 

>member
-26 DDGEEQTAAGTAVE
+26 DDEEEQTAAGTAVE
-40 VAEVTKGA
+40 VVEVTKGA

-66 VFPMLAGQVLTLS
+66 VCPMLAGQVLTLS

-85 VAKGQTLLNVDTSSV
+85 VTKGQTLLNVDTSSV
-100 TSTMSSLRE
+100 TSTMASLRE

-129 EQAQLAVEN
+129 DQAQLAVEN

-184 MDQINKQASLGT
+184 MDQINKQASYGT
-196 VTAPCSGTVTAV
+196 VTAPCAGTVTAV
-208 NVDRGGMAS
+208 NVVQGGMAS
-217 SAQPSVVIAENGA
+217 SAQPAVVIAEDSRVKIDA
-230 VEVQVSVAEDVFT
+230 SVSEDVFAGLHT
-243 GIKVGDTAS
+243 GDSAGVQISVLSDEVKTANI
-252 VTVSAV
+252 VS
-258 SKESMNGTVST
+258 
-269 LPDAKGNLFVQMG
+269 LPAAANQQTNLYDV
-282 IIRSKVHI
+282 
-290 SDLELIDEPVITTPS
+290 
-305 LSKTGAGKIRM
+305 
-316 SKSASVSTEIN
+316 SVSVPAGTEPAIGAFATVIFYTDRREN
-327 LLGKTVDEAVAELDK
+327 TLSVPTECVLTGNDNERYLFTVDESGTTAKRVTVETGLVGKTNTEITSGLTAGDRVVVKGQSYLSDGSAVRVVTSD
-342 YLDDAYIAH
+342 
-351 LKTVRIVHGKGT
+351 G
-363 GALRKGVHNY
+363 
-373 LKRQKHVASYRLGEF
+373 
-388 GEGDAGVTI
+388 GEG
-397 VEFKK
+397 

>member
-184 MDQINKQASLGT
+184 MDQINKQASYGT
-196 VTAPCSGTVTAV
+196 VTAPCAGTVTAV
-208 NVDRGGMAS
+208 NVVQGGMAS
-217 SAQPSVVIAENGA
+217 SAQPAVVIAEDSRVKINA
-230 VEVQVSVAEDVFT
+230 SVSEDVFAGLHT
-243 GIKVGDTAS
+243 GDSAGVQIS
-252 VTVSAV
+252 V
-258 SKESMNGTVST
+258 
-269 LPDAKGNLFVQMG
+269 L
-282 IIRSKVHI
+282 
-290 SDLELIDEPVITTPS
+290 SDEV
-305 LSKTGAGKIRM
+305 
-316 SKSASVSTEIN
+316 KSAKIVSLPAAANQQTNLYDVSVSVPSGTEPAIGAFATVIFYTDRREN
-327 LLGKTVDEAVAELDK
+327 TLSVPTDCVLTGNDNERYLFTVDESGTTAARVTVETGLVGKTNTEITSGLNEGDRVVVRGQSYLSDGSAVRVVTSD
-342 YLDDAYIAH
+342 
-351 LKTVRIVHGKGT
+351 G
-363 GALRKGVHNY
+363 
-373 LKRQKHVASYRLGEF
+373 
-388 GEGDAGVTI
+388 GEG
-397 VEFKK
+397 

>member
-26 DDGEEQTAAGTAVE
+26 DDEEDQTAAGTAVE
-40 VAEVTKGA
+40 VVEVTKGA

-100 TSTMSSLRE
+100 TSTMASLRE
-109 SYNATKTATEKAI
+109 SYSATKTATDKAI

-129 EQAQLAVEN
+129 DQAQLAVEN

-184 MDQINKQASLGT
+184 MDQINKQASYGT
-196 VTAPCSGTVTAV
+196 VTAPCAGTVTAV
-208 NVDRGGMAS
+208 NVVQGGMAS
-217 SAQPSVVIAENGA
+217 SAQPAVVIAEDSRVKIDA
-230 VEVQVSVAEDVFT
+230 SVSEDVFAGLHT
-243 GIKVGDTAS
+243 GDSAGVQISVLSDEVKTANI
-252 VTVSAV
+252 VS
-258 SKESMNGTVST
+258 
-269 LPDAKGNLFVQMG
+269 LPAAANQQTNLYDV
-282 IIRSKVHI
+282 
-290 SDLELIDEPVITTPS
+290 
-305 LSKTGAGKIRM
+305 
-316 SKSASVSTEIN
+316 SVSVPAGTEPAIGAFATVIFYTDRREN
-327 LLGKTVDEAVAELDK
+327 TLSVPTECVLTGNDNERYLFTVDESGTTATRVTVETGLVGKTNTEITSGLTAGDRVVVKGQSYLSDGSAVRVVTSD
-342 YLDDAYIAH
+342 
-351 LKTVRIVHGKGT
+351 G
-363 GALRKGVHNY
+363 
-373 LKRQKHVASYRLGEF
+373 
-388 GEGDAGVTI
+388 GEG
-397 VEFKK
+397 

>member
-184 MDQINKQASLGT
+184 MDQINKQASYGT
-196 VTAPCSGTVTAV
+196 VTAPCAGTVTAV
-208 NVDRGGMAS
+208 NVVQGGMAS
-217 SAQPSVVIAENGA
+217 SAQPAVVIAEDSRVKINA
-230 VEVQVSVAEDVFT
+230 SVSEDVFAGLHT
-243 GIKVGDTAS
+243 GDSAGVQIS
-252 VTVSAV
+252 V
-258 SKESMNGTVST
+258 
-269 LPDAKGNLFVQMG
+269 L
-282 IIRSKVHI
+282 
-290 SDLELIDEPVITTPS
+290 SDEV
-305 LSKTGAGKIRM
+305 
-316 SKSASVSTEIN
+316 KSAKIVSLPAAANQQTNLYDVSVSVPSGTEPAIGAFATVIFYTDRREN
-327 LLGKTVDEAVAELDK
+327 TLSVPTDCVLTGNDNERYLFTVDESGTTAAHVTVETGLVGKTNTEITSGLNEGDRVVVKGQSYLSDGSAVRVVTSD
-342 YLDDAYIAH
+342 
-351 LKTVRIVHGKGT
+351 G
-363 GALRKGVHNY
+363 
-373 LKRQKHVASYRLGEF
+373 
-388 GEGDAGVTI
+388 GEG
-397 VEFKK
+397 